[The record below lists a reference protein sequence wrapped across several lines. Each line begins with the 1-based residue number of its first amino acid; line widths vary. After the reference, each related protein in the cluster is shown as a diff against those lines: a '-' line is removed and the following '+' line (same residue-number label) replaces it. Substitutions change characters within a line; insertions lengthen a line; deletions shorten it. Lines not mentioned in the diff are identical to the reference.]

1 MNATLAAT
9 LTVSA
14 AAILGAVY
22 VLSMVAQKAATLGLP
37 H

>member
-14 AAILGAVY
+14 ASVFGAFY
-22 VLSMVAQKAATLGLP
+22 VLSMVMEKAAHLGLP